1 MKTNILERLVS
12 FTKRILENGILES
25 TPRETQKN
33 ILRLNLFLVF
43 GLGVIL
49 ISLFFNFL
57 NSLYFSAVVNLCGTL
72 LLSVAYFMNKD
83 GHLQQAKRAG
93 IFTINMYLFTIS
105 YVEGLRSGQYL
116 LFFPLLLALIFV
128 IDIKKNSDEVILTS
142 VITLLTTVFIFI
154 LAPYQ
159 NNLQKIPQ
167 DLYSGL
173 FSTNLSLALLFTTLF
188 AYLILKTLENHE
200 EKILEEK
207 MLADTIYDTSLD
219 AVFIVHA
226 TTLRIT
232 DCNKRSL
239 EVFGFPEKKT
249 VINQPARGMLGAQV
263 EDYISGISK
272 NHFSRNSPWYGN
284 MDFIRQ
290 NEVLFFA
297 YVNIVPFQHQ
307 GELFCK
313 ISILDI
319 TEIKVAEFEI
329 IKAKEKAEKA
339 AMVKSR
345 FLSNMSHE
353 LRTPL
358 NGIIGTSN
366 ILLQEEYLETQKPYL
381 EVLKHSS
388 EHMLHLVNDILDFSK
403 LEAGKMELENNS
415 FNLKDFLYKAINPF
429 ITSTNNAS
437 IRMHVDIDDALDM
450 NIIADEMRLNQVL
463 NNLLSNARKFTE
475 QGTVTLKVKAETL
488 KSQSAQILFS
498 VSDTGIG
505 IAPAKLRQIF
515 ESFTQA
521 DTETTRK
528 YGGTGLGLAISKH
541 LVEKMGGELRV
552 QSEPGKGSNFYF
564 TLDLKINKSQKAYV
578 NEEKLK
584 ELINLAGLRILLAED
599 NPINMIVAKRFLEKW
614 NVSVSEAVNGIQ
626 AVELFHANEYDLL
639 LIDLEMPEMDGA
651 QAVAEIRRIN
661 NHVPIVAFTAAVY
674 EDMYNDLMHKGFT
687 DFIPKPFRPED
698 LHRKILQLTAYD
710 KLQQFK
716 YGS

>member
-1 MKTNILERLVS
+1 MKTNVAESLVS
-12 FTKRILENGILES
+12 ITKRILENGIQHS
-25 TPRETQKN
+25 TPLERQKN
-33 ILRLNLFLVF
+33 ILRFNLFLVF
-43 GLGVIL
+43 ALGVIFS
-49 ISLFFNFL
+49 SLLFNFL
-57 NSLYFSAVVNLCGTL
+57 NQLYFSAVVNLGGVL
-72 LLSVAYFMNKD
+72 LFMVAYFMNKD
-83 GHLQQAKRAG
+83 GNLKQAKLLG
-93 IFTINMYLFTIS
+93 IITINVYLFTIS
-105 YVEGLRSGQYL
+105 YVEGLRSGQYM

-128 IDIKKNSDEVILTS
+128 IDIRKNSPEMILTS
-142 VITLLTTVFIFI
+142 VITLMTTVMIFI

-159 NNLQKIPQ
+159 NNLQNIPQ

-173 FSTNLSLALLFTTLF
+173 FSTNLALALLLTTVF
-188 AYLILKTLENHE
+188 AYLILKTLEKHE

-219 AVFIVHA
+219 AVFIVNA
-226 TTLRIT
+226 SSRLIT
-232 DCNKRSL
+232 DCNKRAL
-239 EVFGFPEKKT
+239 EVFGFNSKYS
-249 VINQPARGMLGAQV
+249 VLQQPVVELLGIQV
-263 EDYISGISK
+263 EEYIAG
-272 NHFSRNSPWYGN
+272 FSRNRFTRNSAWYGN
-284 MDFIRQ
+284 MDFNRQ

-297 YVNIVPFQHQ
+297 YVNIVPFHHHND
-307 GELFCK
+307 LYCK

-329 IKAKEKAEKA
+329 IKAKERAEKA
-339 AMVKSR
+339 VMVKSR

-366 ILLQEEYLETQKPYL
+366 ILLQEDYLESQKPYL

-415 FNLKDFLYKAINPF
+415 FNLKDFLKKAVNPF
-429 ITSTNNAS
+429 ITGAANQKV
-437 IRMHVDIDDALDM
+437 RLLVEIDDALDI
-450 NIIADEMRLNQVL
+450 NIITDEMRLNQVI

-475 QGTVTLKVKAETL
+475 QGKILVAAKAESV
-488 KSQSAQILFS
+488 KSHSVQVQFS
-498 VSDTGIG
+498 VQDTGIG
-505 IAPAKLRQIF
+505 IHPAKVRQIF

-541 LVEKMGGELRV
+541 LVEKMGGELKV
-552 QSEPGKGSNFYF
+552 ESDQGKGSNFFF
-564 TLDLKINKSQKAYV
+564 TLELKIAKNQKAYV

-599 NPINMIVAKRFLEKW
+599 NPINMIVAKRFLQKW
-614 NVSVSEAVNGIQ
+614 NVEVDEAVNGLK
-626 AVELFHANEYDLL
+626 AVELFNKQSYDLL

-661 NHVPIVAFTAAVY
+661 TQIPIVAFTAAVY
-674 EDMYNDLMHKGFT
+674 EDMHNDLLHKGFT

-698 LHRKILQLTAYD
+698 LHRKILQLTAYE

-716 YGS
+716 YG

>member
-1 MKTNILERLVS
+1 MKTNLAESLVS
-12 FTKRILENGILES
+12 VTKRILENGIQHS
-25 TPRETQKN
+25 TPLERQKN
-33 ILRLNLFLVF
+33 ILRFNLFLVF
-43 GLGVIL
+43 ALGVII
-49 ISLFFNFL
+49 ISLLFNFL
-57 NSLYFSAVVNLCGTL
+57 NQLYFSAVVNLGGTL
-72 LLSVAYFMNKD
+72 LFMVAYFMNKD
-83 GHLQQAKRAG
+83 GNLRQAKMLG
-93 IFTINMYLFTIS
+93 IVTINVYLFTIS

-128 IDIKKNSDEVILTS
+128 IDIKKNSREVILTS
-142 VITLLTTVFIFI
+142 VITLLTTVMIFI

-173 FSTNLSLALLFTTLF
+173 FSTNLSLALLLTTVF

-219 AVFIVHA
+219 AVFIVNA
-226 TTLRIT
+226 STRMIT

-239 EVFGFPEKKT
+239 EVFGFDGKHQVIQQPVEKL
-249 VINQPARGMLGAQV
+249 LGVQV
-263 EDYISGISK
+263 EEYIAG
-272 NHFSRNSPWYGN
+272 FSRNRFTRHSAWYGN
-284 MDFIRQ
+284 MDFNRQ

-297 YVNIVPFQHQ
+297 YVNIVPFHHHND
-307 GELFCK
+307 LYCK

-329 IKAKEKAEKA
+329 IKAKERAEKA
-339 AMVKSR
+339 VMVKSR

-366 ILLQEEYLETQKPYL
+366 ILLQEEYLDSQKPYL
-381 EVLKHSS
+381 DVLKHSS

-403 LEAGKMELENNS
+403 LEAGKMELENNT
-415 FNLKDFLYKAINPF
+415 FNLKDFIQKAARPF
-429 ITSTNNAS
+429 NTGAS
-437 IRMHVDIDDALDM
+437 NQKVRLSVEIGDALDL
-450 NIIADEMRLNQVL
+450 NIVSDEMRLNQVL

-475 QGTVTLKVKAETL
+475 EGEIHITAKAESI
-488 KSQSAQILFS
+488 KSHSVLVNFS
-498 VSDTGIG
+498 VRDTGIG
-505 IAPAKLRQIF
+505 IAPNKVRQIF
-515 ESFTQA
+515 DSFTQA

-541 LVEKMGGELRV
+541 LVEKMGGELKV
-552 QSEPGKGSNFYF
+552 HSEPGKGSDFYF
-564 TLDLKINKSQKAYV
+564 SLDLKIAKDQKAYV
-578 NEEKLK
+578 NEEKLR
-584 ELINLAGLRILLAED
+584 ELINLGGLRILLAED
-599 NPINMIVAKRFLEKW
+599 NPINMIVAKRFLQKW
-614 NVSVSEAVNGIQ
+614 NVEVIEALNGLQ
-626 AVELFHANEYDLL
+626 AVELFQQHVFDLL

-651 QAVAEIRRIN
+651 QAVSAIRRKNTQI
-661 NHVPIVAFTAAVY
+661 PIVAFTAAVY
-674 EDMYNDLMHKGFT
+674 EDMHNDLLHKGFT
-687 DFIPKPFRPED
+687 DFIPKPFRPEE

-716 YGS
+716 YG

>member
-1 MKTNILERLVS
+1 MKTNVAESLVS
-12 FTKRILENGILES
+12 ITKRILENGIQHS
-25 TPRETQKN
+25 TPLERQKN
-33 ILRLNLFLVF
+33 ILRFNLFLVF
-43 GLGVIL
+43 ALGVIFS
-49 ISLFFNFL
+49 SLLFNFL
-57 NSLYFSAVVNLCGTL
+57 NQLYFSAVVNLGGVL
-72 LLSVAYFMNKD
+72 LFMVAYFMNKD
-83 GHLQQAKRAG
+83 GNLKQAKLLG
-93 IFTINMYLFTIS
+93 IITINVYLFTIS
-105 YVEGLRSGQYL
+105 YVEGLRSGQYM

-128 IDIKKNSDEVILTS
+128 IDIRKNSPEVILTS
-142 VITLLTTVFIFI
+142 VITLLTTVMIFI

-159 NNLQKIPQ
+159 NNLQNIPQ

-173 FSTNLSLALLFTTLF
+173 FSTNLALALLLTTVF
-188 AYLILKTLENHE
+188 AYLILKTLEKHE

-219 AVFIVHA
+219 AVFIVNA
-226 TTLRIT
+226 SSRLIT
-232 DCNKRSL
+232 DCNKRAL
-239 EVFGFPEKKT
+239 EVFGFNSKHS
-249 VINQPARGMLGAQV
+249 VLQQPVVELLGIQV
-263 EDYISGISK
+263 EEYIAG
-272 NHFSRNSPWYGN
+272 FSRNRFTRNSAWYGN
-284 MDFIRQ
+284 MDFNRQ

-297 YVNIVPFQHQ
+297 YVNIVPFHHHND
-307 GELFCK
+307 LYCK

-329 IKAKEKAEKA
+329 IKAKERAEKA
-339 AMVKSR
+339 VMVKSR

-366 ILLQEEYLETQKPYL
+366 ILLQEDYLESQKPYL

-415 FNLKDFLYKAINPF
+415 FNLKDFLKKAVNPF
-429 ITSTNNAS
+429 ITGAANQKV
-437 IRMHVDIDDALDM
+437 RLLVEIDDALDT
-450 NIIADEMRLNQVL
+450 NIITDEMRLNQVI

-475 QGTVTLKVKAETL
+475 EGKILVSAKAESV
-488 KSQSAQILFS
+488 KSQSVQVLFS
-498 VSDTGIG
+498 VQDTGIG
-505 IAPAKLRQIF
+505 IPPTKVRQIF

-541 LVEKMGGELRV
+541 LVQKMGGELKV
-552 QSEPGKGSNFYF
+552 ESEQGKGSNFFF
-564 TLDLKINKSQKAYV
+564 TLELKIAKNQKAYV

-599 NPINMIVAKRFLEKW
+599 NPINMIVAKRFLQKW
-614 NVSVSEAVNGIQ
+614 NVQVDEAVNGLQ
-626 AVELFHANEYDLL
+626 AVELFNKQSYDLL

-651 QAVAEIRRIN
+651 QAVAEIRRLNTQI
-661 NHVPIVAFTAAVY
+661 PIVAFTAAVY
-674 EDMYNDLMHKGFT
+674 EDMHNDLLHKGFT

-698 LHRKILQLTAYD
+698 LHRKILQLTAYE

-716 YGS
+716 YG

>member
-1 MKTNILERLVS
+1 MKTNFAESLVS
-12 FTKRILENGILES
+12 LAKRILENGIQPS
-25 TPRETQKN
+25 TPLERQKN
-33 ILRLNLFLVF
+33 ILRFNLFLVF
-43 GLGVIL
+43 ALGVIL
-49 ISLFFNFL
+49 ISLLFNFV
-57 NSLYFSAVVNLCGTL
+57 NQLYFSAVVNLGGSL
-72 LLSVAYFMNKD
+72 LFIVAFFMNKD
-83 GHLQQAKRAG
+83 GNLKQARKLG
-93 IFTINMYLFTIS
+93 IITINLYLFTIS

-128 IDIKKNSDEVILTS
+128 IDIKKNSEEVILTS
-142 VITLLTTVFIFI
+142 VITLVTTAMIFI

-173 FSTNLSLALLFTTLF
+173 FSTNLSVALLLTSVF

-219 AVFIVHA
+219 AVFIVNA
-226 TTLRIT
+226 STGMIT

-239 EVFGFPEKKT
+239 EVFGFNDKR
-249 VINQPARGMLGAQV
+249 VVLQQPVVSLLGVQV
-263 EDYISGISK
+263 EEYIAG
-272 NHFSRNSPWYGN
+272 FSRNRFTKNSPWYGN
-284 MDFIRQ
+284 MDFNRQ

-297 YVNIVPFQHQ
+297 YVNIVPFHHQ
-307 GELFCK
+307 NDLFCK

-329 IKAKEKAEKA
+329 IKAKERAEKA

-366 ILLQEEYLETQKPYL
+366 ILLQEDYLDTQKPYL

-415 FNLKDFLYKAINPF
+415 FNLKEFMQKAVNPF
-429 ITSTNNAS
+429 LASTNNIKVRLS
-437 IRMHVDIDDALDM
+437 LDIDEALDL
-450 NIIADEMRLNQVL
+450 NIVTDEMRLNQVL
-463 NNLLSNARKFTE
+463 NNLLSNAKKFTE
-475 QGTVTLKVKAETL
+475 EGSIRVSVKADNV
-488 KSQSAQILFS
+488 KSHTAQVTFS

-505 IAPAKLRQIF
+505 ISPSKVRQIF

-564 TLDLKINKSQKAYV
+564 TLELKINKTQKAYV

-584 ELINLAGLRILLAED
+584 QLIDLAGLRILLAED
-599 NPINMIVAKRFLEKW
+599 NPINMIVAKRFLQKW
-614 NVSVSEAVNGIQ
+614 NVEVHEAVNGLE
-626 AVELFHANEYDLL
+626 ALDLFGKQRFDLL

-651 QAVAEIRRIN
+651 QAVSAIRRMN
-661 NHVPIVAFTAAVY
+661 TQVPIVAFTAAVY
-674 EDMYNDLMHKGFT
+674 EDMHNDLMHKGFT

-716 YGS
+716 YG

>member
-1 MKTNILERLVS
+1 
-12 FTKRILENGILES
+12 LENGIQPS
-25 TPRETQKN
+25 TPLERQKN
-33 ILRLNLFLVF
+33 ILRFNLFLVF
-43 GLGVIL
+43 ALGVIL
-49 ISLFFNFL
+49 ISLLFNFL
-57 NSLYFSAVVNLCGTL
+57 NQLYFSAVVNLGGSL
-72 LLSVAYFMNKD
+72 LFIVAYFMNKD
-83 GHLQQAKRAG
+83 GNLKQARKLG
-93 IFTINMYLFTIS
+93 IITINLYLFTIS

-128 IDIKKNSDEVILTS
+128 IDIKKNSQEVILTS
-142 VITLLTTVFIFI
+142 VITLVTTAMIFI

-173 FSTNLSLALLFTTLF
+173 FSTNLSVALLLTSVF

-219 AVFIVHA
+219 AVFIVNA
-226 TTLRIT
+226 STGLIT

-239 EVFGFPEKKT
+239 EVFGFNDKR
-249 VINQPARGMLGAQV
+249 VVLQQPVVNLLGAQV
-263 EDYISGISK
+263 EEYIAG
-272 NHFSRNSPWYGN
+272 FSRNRFTRNSPWYGN
-284 MDFIRQ
+284 MDFNRQ

-297 YVNIVPFQHQ
+297 YVNIVPFHHQ
-307 GELFCK
+307 NDLFCK

-329 IKAKEKAEKA
+329 IKAKERAEKA
-339 AMVKSR
+339 ALVKSR

-366 ILLQEEYLETQKPYL
+366 ILLQEEYLDTQKPYL

-415 FNLKDFLYKAINPF
+415 FNLKEFMQKAVNPF
-429 ITSTNNAS
+429 LASTNNNRVRLS
-437 IRMHVDIDDALDM
+437 LDIDEALDL
-450 NIIADEMRLNQVL
+450 NIVTDEMRLNQVL
-463 NNLLSNARKFTE
+463 NNLLSNAKKFTE
-475 QGTVTLKVKAETL
+475 EGSIRVSVKADNV
-488 KSQSAQILFS
+488 KSHTAQVTFS

-505 IAPAKLRQIF
+505 IPSAKVRQIF

-552 QSEPGKGSNFYF
+552 QSEQGKGSNFFF
-564 TLDLKINKSQKAYV
+564 TLELKINKTQKAYV

-584 ELINLAGLRILLAED
+584 QLIDLAGLRILLAED
-599 NPINMIVAKRFLEKW
+599 NPINMIVAKRFLQKW
-614 NVSVSEAVNGIQ
+614 NVEVHEAVNGLE
-626 AVELFHANEYDLL
+626 ALDLFGKYSFDLL

-651 QAVAEIRRIN
+651 QAVSAIRRIN
-661 NHVPIVAFTAAVY
+661 SQVPIVAFTAAVY
-674 EDMYNDLMHKGFT
+674 EDMHNDLLHKGFT

-716 YGS
+716 YG